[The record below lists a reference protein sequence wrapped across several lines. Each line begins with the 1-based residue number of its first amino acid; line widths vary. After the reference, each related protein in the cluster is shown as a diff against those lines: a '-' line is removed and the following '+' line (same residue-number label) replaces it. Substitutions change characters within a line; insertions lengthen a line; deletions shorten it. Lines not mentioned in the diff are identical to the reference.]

1 MAGHRLGALE
11 WGGGSPSPFPMRLWR
26 YGLPQNPL
34 LTPPDQSDHRRKK
47 RNITIGN
54 IRSPPPPLLN
64 SVCPPKA
71 PPTHPHQ
78 HPPPPQTK
86 VTIVGNSEI
95 YRENLVGHFLVHKP
109 LGPSPCPPSKAAVVG
124 MGGGGVIPLP
134 EDNSRPKGLCLGEE
148 AAAAPP
154 PPLPQLARGGQD
166 PTVSHKRMAPPLPGT
181 HTGPAVSPARER
193 HRGGLGAVLGLSSD
207 RKVGCA
213 APRQVPQGRQQARAT
228 RRGLA
233 PTQPLPRPPPG
244 SSGWRP
250 LRIPVRLSFGSFFSV
265 KDRP

>member
-1 MAGHRLGALE
+1 MH
-11 WGGGSPSPFPMRLWR
+11 LWR

-54 IRSPPPPLLN
+54 IRSPPPPLPLLN

-124 MGGGGVIPLP
+124 MGGGALC
-134 EDNSRPKGLCLGEE
+134 RCPKITAGQKGFAWEKKLQQPPP
-148 AAAAPP
+148 PP

-166 PTVSHKRMAPPLPGT
+166 PTVSRKRMAPPLPGT

-228 RRGLA
+228 RRGLT
-233 PTQPLPRPPPG
+233 PTQPLPRPPPRA
-244 SSGWRP
+244 RP
-250 LRIPVRLSFGSFFSV
+250 GGVP
-265 KDRP
+265 